1 VLVWSLGGVEG
12 VREGP
17 ERWSAMA
24 QRWRARRRRGG
35 EAGGGGRK
43 GGAPFIAARGG
54 GRKAM
59 WWRQLWVRQ
68 SGGGRGPRAVGAVGR
83 RCSDRVPDWWVPH
96 GFTIF

>member
-1 VLVWSLGGVEG
+1 VSRGSGRG
-12 VREGP
+12 
-17 ERWSAMA
+17 
-24 QRWRARRRRGG
+24 QRGG
-35 EAGGGGRK
+35 PRWLSDGEQGDAGAVKRAEEEERG